1 MKTCV
6 LSSGSKGNITYV
18 ETSSHKYL
26 LDIGRNKKYVLEKLK
41 EIGVKPG
48 EIDYIL
54 ISHSHDDHISGLE
67 TFIKSYHTPVIVTN
81 EMLKNIPCLK
91 SYDNVVI
98 YDEKNINIGEDLIET
113 IKSSHDSNDSR
124 NFIIYDGNKSL
135 CYITDTGYINQ
146 KYFSK
151 LSNHDIYLFES
162 NHDVEM
168 LTNGPYPPWLKARV
182 LSDKGHLSNIAA
194 GVYLSKFIGE
204 KTKHIILIH
213 LSETN
218 NKPSLA
224 YNTAMETFNEYEIKF
239 SNVSCASQNEISEV
253 IEI

>member
-18 ETSSHKYL
+18 ETSTNKYF
-26 LDIGRNKKYVLEKLK
+26 LDLGRNKKYVLEKLN
-41 EIGVKPG
+41 EIGVKPT
-48 EIDYIL
+48 EINYIL

-67 TFIKSYHTPVIVTN
+67 TFIKSYHTPVLVTTD
-81 EMLKNIPCLK
+81 MLKNIPFLK
-91 SYDNVVI
+91 SYENLII
-98 YDEKNINIGEDLIET
+98 YNEDNINIGEDLIET
-113 IKSSHDSNDSR
+113 IKSSHDSNDAR
-124 NFIIYDGNKSL
+124 NFIIYDGKKSL

-146 KYFSK
+146 KYFKK

-168 LTNGPYPPWLKARV
+168 LTNGPYPSWLKARV

-194 GVYLSKFIGE
+194 GVYLSKFIGD
-204 KTKHIILIH
+204 KTKRIILIH

-218 NKPSLA
+218 NRPELA
-224 YNTAMETFNEYEIKF
+224 YNTTLETFAEYEVKF
-239 SNVSCASQNEISEV
+239 KNVICASQNEISEV

>member
-6 LSSGSKGNITYV
+6 LSSGSKGNVTYV
-18 ETSSHKYL
+18 ETSTNKYL
-26 LDIGRNKKYVLEKLK
+26 LDLGRNKKYVLEKLS
-41 EIGVKPG
+41 EIGVKPT
-48 EIDYIL
+48 EINYIL

-67 TFIKSYHTPVIVTN
+67 TFIKSYHTPVLAT
-81 EMLKNIPCLK
+81 EDMLKNIPFLK
-91 SYDNVVI
+91 KYENLII
-98 YDEKNINIGEDLIET
+98 YEDKEIHIGEDLIET
-113 IKSSHDSNDSR
+113 IKSSHDSNDAR
-124 NFIIYDGNKSL
+124 NFIIYDGKKSL

-146 KYFSK
+146 KYFDK
-151 LSNHDIYLFES
+151 LKNHDIYLFES

-194 GVYLSKFIGE
+194 GVYLSKFIGS

-218 NKPSLA
+218 NKPELA
-224 YNTAMETFNEYEIKF
+224 KNTAKETFDEYEIKF
-239 SNVSCASQNEISEV
+239 NKISCALQNEISEV